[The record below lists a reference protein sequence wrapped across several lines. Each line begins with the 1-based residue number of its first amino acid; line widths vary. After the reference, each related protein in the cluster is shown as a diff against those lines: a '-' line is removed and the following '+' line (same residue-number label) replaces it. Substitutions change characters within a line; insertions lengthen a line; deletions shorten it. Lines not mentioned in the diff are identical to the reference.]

1 MKVEI
6 QTAEFGPFD
15 SPRVGNVYPI
25 KGGRGLKY
33 GHLQIL
39 MAITEP
45 REYHGQAALMLVVTK
60 EGKPVGVNSY
70 GLSYIEE
77 LCPIAF
83 CEGLDE
89 LTLVIRSL

>member
-1 MKVEI
+1 MKIDI
-6 QTAEFGPFD
+6 QTNEFGPYD
-15 SPRVGNVYPI
+15 PARVGNVYPV
-25 KGGRGLKY
+25 KGGRGLKN

-60 EGKPVGVNSY
+60 DGKPVGVNSY
-70 GLSYIEE
+70 GLSYVEE

-83 CEGLDE
+83 CDGLDE
-89 LTLVIRSL
+89 LTLVMRSL